1 MVNPPPPGY
10 PGPGYPP
17 PGYGPPP
24 PGYGPPPPGYGPPP
38 GYSPPPPGYPTY
50 PPPPGYS
57 PPPPGYPPYPPPPGF
72 GPPPGYPQPELK
84 PGVIPLRPLS
94 LTDLYNGAIG
104 YVRANPKVVLG
115 LTAIVVVTTQ
125 LINGIA
131 QLGLFSAIGSS
142 HSGRS
147 FSRGSMSDMAPWM
160 TAMAGAGIVTAL
172 GTMVLTGM
180 LTAVVGRAVF
190 GSPITIGE
198 AWAIVRTRFAA
209 LIGLAALTG
218 LAAALL
224 SGFVAFVIVVVGGTA
239 GTGAAVLIGLPL
251 VLALIAAL
259 GFGYAVLVFAPTVIV
274 LERQPV
280 FEAIRRSY
288 GLVRNSFWRV
298 LGILALTGLIAS
310 LVSSA
315 VAFPFNI
322 IGLAVTHGSDA
333 LSGSA
338 QLGVFSRV
346 GATIG
351 QIIVLPFTAGVAVLL
366 YTDRRIR
373 AEAFDLV
380 LRTGAMSGPRPAG
393 STDGLWLTRPPG

>member
-24 PGYGPPPPGYGPPP
+24 PGYGPPPPGFGPPP
-38 GYSPPPPGYPTY
+38 GSPTY
-50 PPPPGYS
+50 PPPPGYPGY
-57 PPPPGYPPYPPPPGF
+57 PPSPPGYPPYPPPPGF

-125 LINGIA
+125 ILNGIA
-131 QLGLFSAIGSS
+131 QLGLFSAIGTSQS
-142 HSGRS
+142 DQS
-147 FSRGSMSDMAPWM
+147 FNPGSMGQMAPWM

-209 LIGLAALTG
+209 LLGLAALTG

-224 SGFVAFVIVVVGGTA
+224 SGLVAFVIVVVGGTA

-259 GFGYAVLVFAPTVIV
+259 GFGYALLVFAPTVIV

-280 FEAIRRSY
+280 FDAIRRSY
-288 GLVRNSFWRV
+288 ALVRNSFWRV
-298 LGILALTGLIAS
+298 LGIMALTALIAS
-310 LVSSA
+310 LISSA

-333 LSGSA
+333 LSGTA

-380 LRTGAMSGPRPAG
+380 LRTGAMGGPHAA